1 MPTVETNL
9 IATGGGVS
17 ISGRISRTVDSAGS
31 SFEVQL
37 AAGKAGTLSTRTD
50 DETGTLTLGAG
61 HGITTGQIID
71 LYWSGGAR
79 YGILVGTVAGVSV
92 PIGADDVGTGDVLP
106 AQATAIVACVRT
118 VIGPL
123 TLDGDNVSLAVF
135 NLKTSSSAGKGHVE
149 LQDVADAVVEALDLV
164 GNEPQTVVQSDTNL
178 ANALTGN
185 VITEIHASNGD
196 TTAATLQFVCGVDM
210 TL

>member
-1 MPTVETNL
+1 MPNVTSSINV
-9 IATGGGVS
+9 AGGGIS
-17 ISGRISRTVDSAGS
+17 ITGRVSRTVDSTGA
-31 SFEVQL
+31 SFEVAL
-37 AAGKAGTLSTRTD
+37 AAGK
-50 DETGTLTLGAG
+50 TGTLTTRTNDTTGTLTMSSG

-79 YGILVGTVAGVSV
+79 YGILVGTVSVNSV
-92 PIGADDVGTGDVLP
+92 PIGADLAGTGDVLP
-106 AQATAIVACVRT
+106 ADETAIVACVRT

-135 NLKTSSSAGKGHVE
+135 NLKTSSSVGKGHVE

-178 ANALTGN
+178 ANALTGA

-196 TTAATLQFVCGVDM
+196 TTAATLQFVCGVDL